1 MRAISRRTFL
11 KGAFLSAGILIFYKS
26 NIVGAVSPMQTIAL
40 VQEDLFPHAK
50 KLGVNTEAY
59 LTLIF
64 NHSKVA
70 NQEKSFLR
78 NGVQW
83 LNEEALLLHKKM
95 YVHLLED
102 ERQTVLLSISKQKW
116 GERWI
121 NKMLTFIMEATLSDQ
136 IYGVNPNSA
145 TAKWLGFEAGFP
157 RPKEAYL

>member
-1 MRAISRRTFL
+1 MRLSRRIFL
-11 KGAFLSAGILIFYKS
+11 QGSLLGIGVLIFYKS
-26 NIVGAVSPMQTIAL
+26 DILGAVSPMQTIAL

-50 KLGVNTEAY
+50 NLGVNTQKY
-59 LTLIF
+59 LTLIL
-64 NHSKVA
+64 NHSKVTT
-70 NQEKSFLR
+70 QEKSFLR

-95 YVHLLED
+95 YVRLAED
-102 ERQTVLLSISKQKW
+102 ERQSVLLSISKQKW
-116 GERWI
+116 GKQWI
-121 NKMLTFIMEATLSDQ
+121 DKMLTFIMEASLSDQ